1 MLWANF
7 SLRLRSVT
15 AEELFTTEVTSA
27 LSHTTGKSLARN
39 INWNAG
45 TCHPYAAEVTLAIHA
60 VMLLQVEIAYIWKPD
75 HRWQ

>member
-1 MLWANF
+1 M
-7 SLRLRSVT
+7 T

-45 TCHPYAAEVTLAIHA
+45 TCHPYAAEVTLAIQSSDHENSTAHA